1 MVNHFRVNISY
12 IQRVLYQL
20 MGRYYVARRP
30 SEECENYRKEQV
42 GRPAYLYF
50 PTREGVKYINYI
62 LDREGLQK
70 LKVPMPP
77 PSTVY

>member
-1 MVNHFRVNISY
+1 MVNRFRLNVKY
-12 IQRVLYQL
+12 LQRVLYQL
-20 MGRYYVARRP
+20 MGKYYITRKLSA
-30 SEECENYRKEQV
+30 EGENDRSQR
-42 GRPAYLYF
+42 GRPPYLYF

-77 PSTVY
+77 PSTGY